1 MAFPIFFQFHKK
13 YIFLLC
19 CRLSLHFYL
28 FHKKNKIQ
36 EILVLPF
43 IATHLPFHFSK
54 KNTLFLMSSFIM
66 TFHVKKN
73 YFRNPDATVL
83 RNISISMSFLDQRLV
98 IIILLVLNWL
108 LILIFLPL
116 KLVNPLSG
124 FSLLSST
131 GF

>member
-1 MAFPIFFQFHKK
+1 MDFPIFLQFHKK

-28 FHKKNKIQ
+28 FHKNRYRRSWCCRS
-36 EILVLPF
+36 LPH
-43 IATHLPFHFSK
+43 IFHFIFK
-54 KNTLFLMSSFIM
+54 KKHIIIDVIVHHDISR
-66 TFHVKKN
+66 KKN

-124 FSLLSST
+124 FSLLSFT

>member
-1 MAFPIFFQFHKK
+1 MDFPIFLQFHKK

-28 FHKKNKIQ
+28 FHKTDTGDPGVAVHCHTSSIS
-36 EILVLPF
+36 F
-43 IATHLPFHFSK
+43 FK
-54 KNTLFLMSSFIM
+54 KKHIIVDVIVHHDISR
-66 TFHVKKN
+66 KKN